1 MKWFVFSWEN
11 TLGHECVVL
20 GVQDLNDH
28 NKLHKDYGF
37 ITMELWF
44 NETTNK
50 VFPHAKYTSV
60 KEAINENYYH
70 HESLLPKYNF
80 QDAKDKCKWKLHFK
94 TTSIELIHFRNLALN
109 LIKKHGKYDKVLN
122 NCTDF
127 VYAFFSRIYYN
138 MRGIQQDK
146 QDQRYENKLKNDQTY
161 QKYKNNTNIMG
172 SVVRKYKE
180 SSLKSQAEEEVEVW
194 PSGYEDYKPTADA
207 LADAQ
212 LFVPILGTISSIAT
226 QTAWLNNQKE
236 KWSSI
241 YLGQPLIG
249 TLSDVS
255 DDDNFE

>member
-1 MKWFVFSWEN
+1 
-11 TLGHECVVL
+11 
-20 GVQDLNDH
+20 
-28 NKLHKDYGF
+28 
-37 ITMELWF
+37 
-44 NETTNK
+44 
-50 VFPHAKYTSV
+50 
-60 KEAINENYYH
+60 
-70 HESLLPKYNF
+70 
-80 QDAKDKCKWKLHFK
+80 
-94 TTSIELIHFRNLALN
+94 
-109 LIKKHGKYDKVLN
+109 
-122 NCTDF
+122 
-127 VYAFFSRIYYN
+127 

-146 QDQRYENKLKNDQTY
+146 QDQHYQNKLKNDQTY